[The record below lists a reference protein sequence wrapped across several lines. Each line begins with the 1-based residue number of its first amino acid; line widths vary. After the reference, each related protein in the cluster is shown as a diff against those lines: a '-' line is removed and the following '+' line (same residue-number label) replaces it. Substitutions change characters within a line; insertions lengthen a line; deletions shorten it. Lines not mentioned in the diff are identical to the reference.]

1 MEFVFYKTLAAVK
14 TFFGVPISFLRFI
27 AIIGGAI
34 FMLDIKAGLIVTV
47 GLFFIS
53 KTIFMFV
60 KDKEIVEVYLSNV
73 ENPKKIGF

>member
-1 MEFVFYKTLAAVK
+1 
-14 TFFGVPISFLRFI
+14 
-27 AIIGGAI
+27 
-34 FMLDIKAGLIVTV
+34 MLDIKAGLIVTV

-60 KDKEIVEVYLSNV
+60 KDKEIVEIYLSNI